1 MKRLDDLKF
10 TFHQLKIGGGGFVTG
25 FVFHPKA
32 PDILYARTDVGGIY
46 RYEFVKKQWKCLSY
60 FADESTRF
68 LHNPISVAID
78 EDNPQM
84 LFAVSGN
91 SPRYGKTNGKSVLL
105 VSKDMGETFEI
116 KDTPF
121 ISNGNFPARSTAE
134 RLVYHNKKLW
144 FASQGDGLF
153 VSENLGESWDKIS
166 FSQNNF
172 TMIKFIG
179 DIMILG
185 TNGEN
190 PHSDNRQH
198 TLFVSYDSGKT
209 FEKLTIPQ
217 SLDDKRCTHNG
228 FVPVGISTTKNEAY
242 ITFSHS
248 FKESFGGWD
257 NFACDNGGGFDG
269 RVFRYSVKEEK
280 IAFDKDITPSFAGFS
295 DENQNRKA
303 PCGFGGISVFENIL
317 VVCTFSCRPEGI
329 FISYNNGENYR
340 FVTDHDFKRYDI
352 HDSYLKPE
360 YNGNRIPLHWMSN
373 LQINP
378 FNPDFAV
385 INTGTGIFS
394 LDNLSKGIENVRI
407 SSLNEGHEETVHL
420 NIYGVPSGRN
430 KVISIVGDLGGF
442 AYKTP
447 ESHCEN
453 SFADENKNR
462 YITCVNGDFSQN
474 NPDIF
479 VATARGNWT
488 EQTKGG
494 VILTH
499 DGGENF
505 THIGY
510 PEGISQKLCE
520 ASREIAKPNTNSGWC
535 AVSPD
540 GETVLW
546 TLAENRFRL
555 PISCAVRYDVVGEK
569 FTKVRVFDLLG
580 NDISQSERE
589 IKIFSDRKNSSVFYG
604 FGEDGSV
611 YTSANGGETFTETQI
626 KNLPKRHF
634 AGIDGFKGC
643 EIRFLP
649 DAEGECYMA
658 LHDCGLFKVDF
669 KTKTALK
676 ITNDEDFVKTVG
688 FGKGKNRPAIYI
700 SGRLFGEWGF
710 WRSFDEGLSWQK
722 LNDSRLTFGNIT
734 SIDGDMTDENR
745 FFFATGGFGAFVAV
759 FNAQCTM
766 HDAQ

>member
-1 MKRLDDLKF
+1 MKRLDDVNF
-10 TFHQLKIGGGGFVTG
+10 NFHQLKIGGGGFVTG

-46 RYEFVKKQWKCLSY
+46 RYDFNKKEWVCLSY
-60 FADESTRF
+60 FADESTRY
-68 LHNPISVAID
+68 LHCPISVAVD

-91 SPRYGKTNGKSVLL
+91 FPRYGKNNGKSVLM
-105 VSKDMGETFEI
+105 VSENKGETFDLKE
-116 KDTPF
+116 TPF

-134 RLVYHNKKLW
+134 RLVYHNNKLW

-153 VSENLGESWDKIS
+153 VSGNLGDSWDKIP
-166 FSQNNF
+166 FPQKNF

-179 DIMILG
+179 DTLILG
-185 TNGEN
+185 ANGEN
-190 PHSDNRQH
+190 PASNDRQH
-198 TLFVSYDSGKT
+198 TLFVSYDFGKT
-209 FEKLTIPQ
+209 FEELLIPQ
-217 SLDDKRCTHNG
+217 SLDDERCFHNG
-228 FVPVGISTTKNEAY
+228 FVPVGITTTENEIY

-269 RVFRYSVKEEK
+269 RVFRYAVKNGK
-280 IAFDKDITPSFAGFS
+280 ITFDKDITPTFAGFS
-295 DENQNRKA
+295 DKNKNRKA

-317 VVCTFSCRPEGI
+317 VVCTLSCRPEGI
-329 FISYNNGENYR
+329 FVSYNNGENYR
-340 FVTDHDFKRYDI
+340 FITDHDFKRYDI
-352 HDSYLKPE
+352 NDSYLKPE

-385 INTGTGIFS
+385 FNTGTGIFS
-394 LDNLSKGIENVRI
+394 VKNLSEGFENVRI

-442 AYKTP
+442 AYKSP
-447 ESHCEN
+447 ESECEN
-453 SFADENKNR
+453 SFADEKGNR

-488 EQTKGG
+488 GHTKGG

-510 PEGISQKLCE
+510 PEGISQELSE
-520 ASREIAKPNTNSGWC
+520 VSDEISKPNTNSGWC
-535 AVSPD
+535 AISPD
-540 GETVLW
+540 GKTVLW
-546 TLAENRFRL
+546 TLAKNRFRL
-555 PISCAVRYDVVGEK
+555 PMSCAVRYDISEKK
-569 FTKVRVFDLLG
+569 FTKVRISDLLG
-580 NDISQSERE
+580 NDISDSERE
-589 IKIFSDRKNSSVFYG
+589 IKIFSDRKNPNLFYG
-604 FGEDGSV
+604 FGEMSSV
-611 YTSANGGETFTETQI
+611 YISEDGGKTFKEIEIQQ
-626 KNLPKRHF
+626 LPKRHL

-649 DAEGECYMA
+649 DAEGESYMA
-658 LHDCGLFKVDF
+658 LHEDGLFKVDF
-669 KTKTALK
+669 KEKTAEK
-676 ITNDEDFVKTVG
+676 ITSDTDFVKTVG
-688 FGKGKNRPAIYI
+688 FGRGKNRPALYV

-710 WRSFDEGLSWQK
+710 WRSFDEGLSFQK
-722 LNDSRLTFGNIT
+722 LNSPRLTYGNIT
-734 SIDGDMTDENR
+734 SIDGDMSDENR
-745 FFFATGGFGAFVAV
+745 FYFATGGFGAYFG
-759 FNAQCTM
+759 QLTM
-766 HDAQ
+766 DN